1 MITEFTG
8 GDISILQELIEFGKF
23 EGIDNDWVQKQAE
36 VNAYLDPALEIYF
49 SRMGINPFVEG
60 EL

>member
-1 MITEFTG
+1 MG
-8 GDISILQELIEFGKF
+8 NSRASGR
-23 EGIDNDWVQKQAE
+23 NDWVQKQAE